1 MRGCFALGEK
11 VFRQKRSHRLAT
23 RGVAAGNEARAQE
36 EEKEMDYKVFSTELA
51 GRQLTIEFGKYA
63 QQAAGSAFV
72 RYGDTVVIVNATM
85 SDAPREGVDF
95 FPLSVDFEEK
105 QYAVGKFPGGF
116 IKREGRPTEKA
127 TLTCRLIDRPLRPL
141 FPKGMRNDVQVVATV
156 LSVDKDIPPEVPA
169 MIGSSA
175 AMAISDIPWN
185 GPTGTVVVGSVDGKL
200 VVNPDQAQRDK
211 STLHVTVSGTK
222 DAVLMVEASANE
234 VSEEEMLSAILLA
247 HEEIKKIVAFI
258 EGIVSEI
265 GKAKREVKLV
275 TTGDD
280 VKAAVREFAYDKC
293 AYTFETQE
301 RAERQVREEQTKQE
315 TMEHFAEQFAGR
327 MGEVGDA
334 LYALNKEIMRRKILD
349 DGVRPDGRG
358 LADVRNIWCEVGVLP
373 RTHGSAIFTRGETQA
388 LTVTTLGSMSDV
400 QMLDGLGTED
410 SKRYIHH
417 YNMPPYAT
425 GEAGRM
431 KSPGRREIGH
441 GALAERA
448 LLPVVPDENE
458 FPYSLRLVSEIL
470 GSNGS
475 SSMASVCGSTLS
487 MMDAGVPIKAPVAG
501 VAMGLIKDTA
511 SDKIAV
517 LTDIQG
523 LEDFLGDMDFKVA
536 GTVKGITAIQMD
548 IKIAGIDREVLEK
561 ALSQARVG
569 RLHIMQEMLKTLD
582 QPRERMSKYAPKI
595 VRFTIN
601 PEKIREVIGPGGKM
615 INKIIAETGVKIDI
629 EDDGRVYIATP
640 DEAAATKARKII
652 EGIAKDVEVG
662 DVYMGKVVRI
672 MNFGAFIELTGGK
685 DGMLHISK
693 MANHRVEK
701 VEDVMNI
708 GDEVEVKVNEIDSQ
722 GRVNLVR
729 NDIVYNAGM
738 GNSGASGGEHRRP
751 PRRDGRPS
759 GGNDRN

>member
-1 MRGCFALGEK
+1 
-11 VFRQKRSHRLAT
+11 
-23 RGVAAGNEARAQE
+23 
-36 EEKEMDYKVFSTELA
+36 MDYRVFSTELA
-51 GRQLTIEFGKYA
+51 GRPLSIEFGKYA
-63 QQAAGSAFV
+63 QQANGSAFV
-72 RYGDTVVIVNATM
+72 RYGDTVVMVNVTM
-85 SDAPREGVDF
+85 SEKPREGVDF

-105 QYAVGKFPGGF
+105 QYSVGKIPGGF

-141 FPKGMRNDVQVVATV
+141 FPKGMRNDVQVVATC
-156 LSVDKDIPPEVPA
+156 LSVDKDIPPEIPA

-175 AMAISDIPWN
+175 ALSVSDIPWG
-185 GPTGTVVVGSVDGKL
+185 GPTGTVVVGCVDDKLILNPNEEQRKHSV
-200 VVNPDQAQRDK
+200 
-211 STLHVTVSGTK
+211 LHLTVSGTK
-222 DAVLMVEASANE
+222 EAVLMVEAGAKE
-234 VSEEEMLSAILLA
+234 VPEELMLRAILFG

-258 EGIVSEI
+258 EGIKAEI
-265 GKAKREVKLV
+265 GKEKAEVALI

-280 VKAAVREFAYDKC
+280 VKAAVREYAYGKCEWVFEAYDRHVRK
-293 AYTFETQE
+293 E
-301 RAERQVREEQTKQE
+301 REDEVEADCQA
-315 TMEHFAEQFAGR
+315 HFAEMFEGR
-327 MGEVGDA
+327 QAEVTDA
-334 LYALNKEIMRRKILD
+334 LYYLKKEIMRKKILEK
-349 DGVRPDGRG
+349 GIRPDGRG
-358 LADVRNIWCEVGVLP
+358 LTDVRPIWCEVGILP
-373 RTHGSAIFTRGETQA
+373 RAHGSAIFTRGETQA

-400 QMLDGLGTED
+400 QILDGLGTED

-448 LLPVVPDENE
+448 LEPVVPGEDE
-458 FPYSLRLVSEIL
+458 FPYALRLVSEIL
-470 GSNGS
+470 SSNGS

-487 MMDAGVPIKAPVAG
+487 LMDAGVPIKRPVAG
-501 VAMGLIKDTA
+501 VAMGLIKDA
-511 SDKIAV
+511 ENGNVAV

-548 IKIAGIDREVLEK
+548 IKIAGIDRPILER
-561 ALSQARVG
+561 ALNQALAG
-569 RLHIMQEMLKTLD
+569 RLHILKIMLDTLG
-582 QPRERMSKYAPKI
+582 QPREHLSKYAPKI
-595 VRFTIN
+595 IRFTIN

-640 DEAAATKARKII
+640 DEAAANKARRII

-662 DVYMGKVVRI
+662 DVYLGKVVRI
-672 MNFGAFIELTGGK
+672 MNFGAFIELTPGK

-693 MANHRVEK
+693 MADHRVEK

-708 GDEVEVKVNEIDSQ
+708 GDEIEVKVNEIDSQ
-722 GRVNLVR
+722 GRVNLIR
-729 NDIVYNAGM
+729 NDIVYPAND
-738 GNSGASGGEHRRP
+738 GASRSGNGGERRRP

-759 GGNDRN
+759 GGSDRT

>member
-1 MRGCFALGEK
+1 MDKK
-11 VFRQKRSHRLAT
+11 VFT
-23 RGVAAGNEARAQE
+23 
-36 EEKEMDYKVFSTELA
+36 TELA
-51 GRQLTIEFGKYA
+51 GRQLSIEFGKYC
-63 QQAAGSAFV
+63 QQASGSAFV
-72 RYGDTVVIVNATM
+72 RYGDTVVMVNATM
-85 SDAPREGVDF
+85 SDTPREGVDF
-95 FPLSVDFEEK
+95 FPLAVDFEEK
-105 QYAVGKFPGGF
+105 QYSVGKIPGGF

-175 AMAISDIPWN
+175 ALTVSSIPWN
-185 GPTGTVVVGSVDGKL
+185 GPTGTVVVGCVDGQY
-200 VVNPDQAQRDK
+200 VINPDEAQREK
-211 STLHVTVSGTK
+211 SSMHVFVSGTK
-222 DAVLMVEASANE
+222 DAVLMVEAGANE
-234 VSEEEMLSAILLA
+234 VSEEEMLGAILFA
-247 HEEIKKIVAFI
+247 HEEIKKLVAFI
-258 EGIVSEI
+258 EGIQAEI
-265 GKAKREVKLV
+265 GKEKVEVALV

-280 VKAAVREFAYDKC
+280 IKQAVRDFAYDKC
-293 AYTFETQE
+293 VWTFETTV
-301 RAERQVREEQTKQE
+301 RAERQQREAQTKKE
-315 TMEHFAEQFAGR
+315 CMEHFAEQFEGR
-327 MGEVGDA
+327 MGEVADA
-334 LYALNKEIMRRKILD
+334 IYYLNKEVMRRKILD
-349 DGVRPDGRG
+349 DGIRPDGRG
-358 LADVRNIWCEVGVLP
+358 TADVRPIWCETSVLP

-400 QMLDGLGTED
+400 QVLDGIGTED
-410 SKRYIHH
+410 FKRYIHH

-448 LLPVVPDENE
+448 LVPVVPSEDE
-458 FPYSLRLVSEIL
+458 FPYALRLVSEIL

-487 MMDAGVPIKAPVAG
+487 LMDAGVPIKAPVAG
-501 VAMGLIKDTA
+501 VAMGLIKDA
-511 SDKIAV
+511 SSDKVAV

-548 IKIAGIDREVLEK
+548 IKIAGIDRVILER
-561 ALSQARVG
+561 ALGQARIG
-569 RLHIMQEMLKTLD
+569 RLHILQIMLETLA
-582 QPRERMSKYAPKI
+582 QPREHMSKYAPKI
-595 VRFTIN
+595 IRFTIN

-640 DEAAATKARKII
+640 DEAAANKAKKII
-652 EGIAKDVEVG
+652 EGIAKDIEVG

-693 MANHRVEK
+693 MADHRVEK

-722 GRVNLVR
+722 GRVNLIR
-729 NDIVYNAGM
+729 NDIEYTNAPSSGFRA
-738 GNSGASGGEHRRP
+738 GNNGDHRRP
-751 PRRDGRPS
+751 PRRDGRPG
-759 GGNDRN
+759 GGNDRT

>member
-1 MRGCFALGEK
+1 
-11 VFRQKRSHRLAT
+11 
-23 RGVAAGNEARAQE
+23 
-36 EEKEMDYKVFSTELA
+36 MDYRVFTTELA
-51 GRQLTIEFGKYA
+51 GRPLSIEFGKYA
-63 QQAAGSAFV
+63 QQANGSAFV
-72 RYGDTVVIVNATM
+72 RYGDTVVMVNVTM
-85 SDAPREGVDF
+85 SEKPREGVDF

-105 QYAVGKFPGGF
+105 QYSVGKIPGGF

-141 FPKGMRNDVQVVATV
+141 FPKGMRNDVQVVATC
-156 LSVDKDIPPEVPA
+156 LSVDKDIPPEIPA

-175 AMAISDIPWN
+175 ALSVSDIPWG
-185 GPTGTVVVGSVDGKL
+185 GPTGTVVVGCVDDKLIINPNEEQRKHSV
-200 VVNPDQAQRDK
+200 
-211 STLHVTVSGTK
+211 LHLTVSGTK
-222 DAVLMVEASANE
+222 DAVLMVEAGAKE
-234 VSEEEMLSAILLA
+234 VPEELMLRAILFG

-258 EGIVSEI
+258 EGIKAEI
-265 GKAKREVKLV
+265 GKEKAEVALI

-280 VKAAVREFAYDKC
+280 VKAAVREYAYGKCEWVFEAYDRHVRK
-293 AYTFETQE
+293 E
-301 RAERQVREEQTKQE
+301 REDEVEADCQA
-315 TMEHFAEQFAGR
+315 HFAEMFEGR
-327 MGEVGDA
+327 EAEVTDA
-334 LYALNKEIMRRKILD
+334 LYYLKKEIMRKKILD
-349 DGVRPDGRG
+349 KGIRPDGRG
-358 LADVRNIWCEVGVLP
+358 LTDVRPIWCEVGILP
-373 RTHGSAIFTRGETQA
+373 RAHGSAIFTRGETQA

-400 QMLDGLGTED
+400 QILDGLGTED

-448 LLPVVPDENE
+448 LEPVVPGEDE
-458 FPYSLRLVSEIL
+458 FPYALRLVSEIL
-470 GSNGS
+470 SSNGS

-487 MMDAGVPIKAPVAG
+487 LMDAGVPIKRPVAG
-501 VAMGLIKDTA
+501 VAMGLIKDA
-511 SDKIAV
+511 ESGNVAV

-548 IKIAGIDREVLEK
+548 IKIAGIDRPILER
-561 ALSQARVG
+561 ALNQALAG
-569 RLHIMQEMLKTLD
+569 RLHILKIMLDTLG
-582 QPRERMSKYAPKI
+582 QPREHLSKFAPKI
-595 VRFTIN
+595 IRFTIN

-640 DEAAATKARKII
+640 DEAAANKARRII

-662 DVYMGKVVRI
+662 DVYLGKVVRI
-672 MNFGAFIELTGGK
+672 MNFGAFIELTPGK

-693 MANHRVEK
+693 MADHRVEK

-708 GDEVEVKVNEIDSQ
+708 GDEIEVKVNEIDSQ
-722 GRVNLVR
+722 GRVNLIR
-729 NDIVYNAGM
+729 NDIVYPAND
-738 GNSGASGGEHRRP
+738 GAPRSSGGGERRRP

-759 GGNDRN
+759 GGSDRT